1 MAFRDPVVSGTT
13 LVRNA
18 IASPNFVAGVSGW
31 IIRRD
36 GSCEFNNAVFRGNI
50 VIGSNPGNHIASNIG
65 GAGTGIAAFGFYS
78 GLATEINPAY
88 IYCSNDNQPTHD
100 PVFLMQAANMGNGA
114 LAIILESQTPPS
126 NPNGQIPGGLIV
138 STNGTTVTPG
148 LDGVNA
154 IMQLNADIVLRLL
167 NTNSV
172 FTGDSALRIGLL
184 NAQNLQVS
192 NLEIQSL
199 INGAAAA
206 LQLQPGGGNLVLGT
220 GQIQAPGSGSAWAT
234 SPLLLGSPTGTG
246 LIGSGFGFDAGFN
259 GTLNQPLYLNNN
271 SSKGIASS
279 PMRQGFMG
287 FDTTGRTT
295 TSTTYAAVNGTTDA
309 FTVTAPP
316 SGYLTLSLSAL
327 LSIAPLSASKKGN
340 LSFEIRDGTS
350 AGAVLWGASDI
361 FSIQLWDNEC
371 TEGPVTRSA
380 TWQINAGAASTGT
393 YWIRPMF
400 KVSAVTSTLTSAN
413 TTCGA
418 TPSL

>member
-36 GSCEFNNAVFRGNI
+36 GSAEFNNAVFRGNI
-50 VIGSNPGNHIASNIG
+50 VIGPNPGNHIASNIG
-65 GAGTGIAAFGFYS
+65 GPGSGIAAFGFYT
-78 GLATEINPAY
+78 GDAIEVNPGYVYA
-88 IYCSNDNQPTHD
+88 SNDNFGEPILN
-100 PVFLMQAANMGNGA
+100 VQAQSTGNGA
-114 LAIILESQTPPS
+114 LNMLLKSPTIGAAHIGAIRI
-126 NPNGQIPGGLIV
+126 
-138 STNGTTVTPG
+138 GTAGTVLTPG
-148 LDGVNA
+148 PDGVN
-154 IMQLNADIVLRLL
+154 IVTQLDADVVMRLL

-172 FTGDSALRIGLL
+172 STGDSALRIGLST
-184 NAQNLQVS
+184 AQNLQFS
-192 NLEIQSL
+192 NSEIQSFN
-199 INGAAAA
+199 NGSVAA
-206 LQLQPGGGNLVLGT
+206 LNLQPFGGNVAVGA
-220 GQIQAPGSGSAWAT
+220 GQVQIASQLTAWAT
-234 SPLLLGSPTGTG
+234 AALLLGSPTGTG
-246 LIGSGFGFDAGFN
+246 LIAHAFGLDAGSN
-259 GTLNQPLYLNNN
+259 GVLNQPLYLNNN

-327 LSIAPLSASKKGN
+327 LSLAPLSAAKKGN